1 MNEPVLQAEHLAAG
15 YPGRTVLMDVSFAV
29 RPGELV
35 GLIGANGA
43 GKSTLL
49 KTVRGLLA
57 PLGGTVA
64 LLGTGIQSLSPR
76 AFAQRAAYLSQQTE
90 IPFGYTVR
98 DIAMTGRYPYLGWWQ
113 REGGRDR
120 ALVDASLAYVGM
132 TALADRPMQE
142 LSGGQRQRALFAKVL
157 AQQTPVL
164 LLDEPATGLDLFY
177 QEELFHFCQDI
188 CAAGRTVLMV
198 VHELGLAA
206 RFCSRL
212 LLFGG
217 GHLLADGTP
226 ADVLTPARLTA
237 AYDAPI
243 AVDALPNGHYDVYV
257 AKRPERRERQA
268 LLERLLD
275 SQTTASLSEGG
286 GLRSSGR
293 CVGGRS

>member
-1 MNEPVLQAEHLAAG
+1 MNEPVLQADGLSVG
-15 YPGRTVLMDVSFAV
+15 YESRTVLTDVSFAV
-29 RPGELV
+29 RPSELV

-98 DIAMTGRYPYLGWWQ
+98 DIVMAGRYPYLGWWQ

-164 LLDEPATGLDLFY
+164 LLDEPATGLDLMY
-177 QEELFHFCQDI
+177 QEELFRFCQDI

>member
-15 YPGRTVLMDVSFAV
+15 YPDRTVLTDVSFAV
-29 RPGELV
+29 RPSELV

-164 LLDEPATGLDLFY
+164 LLDEPATGLDLMY
-177 QEELFHFCQDI
+177 QEELFRFCQEL

-217 GHLLADGTP
+217 GQLLADGAP
-226 ADVLTPARLTA
+226 SDVLTPARLTA
-237 AYDAPI
+237 AYDVPI
-243 AVDALPNGHYDVYV
+243 AVDALPTGHYDVYV
-257 AKRPERRERQA
+257 ADGQKRSGRQA
-268 LLERLLD
+268 LLEQLL
-275 SQTTASLSEGG
+275 AP
-286 GLRSSGR
+286 
-293 CVGGRS
+293 

>member
-15 YPGRTVLMDVSFAV
+15 YPGRTVLMDVSCAV

-64 LLGTGIQSLSPR
+64 LLGRDIRQLSPR
-76 AFAQRAAYLSQQTE
+76 AFAQQAAYLSQQTE

-98 DIAMTGRYPYLGWWQ
+98 DIVMAGRYPYLGWWQ

-120 ALVDASLAYVGM
+120 ALVDASLAYVAM

-142 LSGGQRQRALFAKVL
+142 LSGGQRQRTLFAKVL

-164 LLDEPATGLDLFY
+164 LLDEPATGLDLMY
-177 QEELFHFCQDI
+177 QEELFRFCQEL

>member
-1 MNEPVLQAEHLAAG
+1 MNEPVLQADGLSVG
-15 YPGRTVLMDVSFAV
+15 YESRTVLTDVSFAV
-29 RPGELV
+29 RPSELV

-64 LLGTGIQSLSPR
+64 LLGRDIRQLSPR
-76 AFAQRAAYLSQQTE
+76 AFAQQAAYLSQQTE

-98 DIAMTGRYPYLGWWQ
+98 DIVMAGRYPYLGWWQ

-120 ALVDASLAYVGM
+120 ALVDASLAYVAM

-142 LSGGQRQRALFAKVL
+142 LSGGQRQRTLFAKVL

-164 LLDEPATGLDLFY
+164 LLDEPATGLDLMY
-177 QEELFHFCQDI
+177 QEELFRFCQEL

-275 SQTTASLSEGG
+275 SQTTASPSEGG

>member
-1 MNEPVLQAEHLAAG
+1 MNEPVLQADGLSVG
-15 YPGRTVLMDVSFAV
+15 YESRTVLTDVSFAV
-29 RPGELV
+29 RPSELV

-164 LLDEPATGLDLFY
+164 LLDEPATGLDLMY
-177 QEELFHFCQDI
+177 QEELFRFCQEL

-268 LLERLLD
+268 LLERMLD

>member
-1 MNEPVLQAEHLAAG
+1 MNEPVLQADGLSVG
-15 YPGRTVLMDVSFAV
+15 YESRTVLTDVSFAV
-29 RPGELV
+29 RPSELV

-243 AVDALPNGHYDVYV
+243 AVDALPTGHYDVYV
-257 AKRPERRERQA
+257 ADGQKRSGRQA
-268 LLERLLD
+268 FLEQLL
-275 SQTTASLSEGG
+275 AP
-286 GLRSSGR
+286 
-293 CVGGRS
+293 

>member
-1 MNEPVLQAEHLAAG
+1 MNEPVLQADGLSVG
-15 YPGRTVLMDVSFAV
+15 YESRTVLTDVSFAV
-29 RPGELV
+29 RPSELV

>member
-15 YPGRTVLMDVSFAV
+15 YPDRTVLTDVSFAV
-29 RPGELV
+29 RPSELV

-243 AVDALPNGHYDVYV
+243 AVDALPTGHYDVYV
-257 AKRPERRERQA
+257 ADGQKRSGRQA
-268 LLERLLD
+268 LLEQLL
-275 SQTTASLSEGG
+275 AP
-286 GLRSSGR
+286 
-293 CVGGRS
+293 

>member
-98 DIAMTGRYPYLGWWQ
+98 DIVMAGRYPYLGWWQ

-120 ALVDASLAYVGM
+120 ALVDASLAYVAM

-142 LSGGQRQRALFAKVL
+142 LSGGQRQRTLFAKVL

-164 LLDEPATGLDLFY
+164 LLDEPATGLDLMY
-177 QEELFHFCQDI
+177 QEELFRFCQEL

>member
-64 LLGTGIQSLSPR
+64 LLGRDIRQLSPR
-76 AFAQRAAYLSQQTE
+76 EFAQQAAYLSQQTE

-98 DIAMTGRYPYLGWWQ
+98 DIVMAGRYPYLGWWQ

-120 ALVDASLAYVGM
+120 ALVDASLAYVAM

-142 LSGGQRQRALFAKVL
+142 LSGGQRQRTLFAKVL

-164 LLDEPATGLDLFY
+164 LLDEPATGLDLMY
-177 QEELFHFCQDI
+177 QEELFRFCQEL

>member
-64 LLGTGIQSLSPR
+64 LLGRDIRQLSPR
-76 AFAQRAAYLSQQTE
+76 AFAQQAAYLSQQTE

-98 DIAMTGRYPYLGWWQ
+98 DIVMAGRYPYLGWWQ

-164 LLDEPATGLDLFY
+164 LLDEPATGLDLMY
-177 QEELFHFCQDI
+177 QEELFRFCQEL

-275 SQTTASLSEGG
+275 SQTTDSLSEGG

>member
-1 MNEPVLQAEHLAAG
+1 MNEPVLQADGLSVG
-15 YPGRTVLMDVSFAV
+15 YESRTVLTDVSFAV
-29 RPGELV
+29 RPSELV

-64 LLGTGIQSLSPR
+64 LLGRDIRQLSPR
-76 AFAQRAAYLSQQTE
+76 AFAQQAAYLSQQTE

-217 GHLLADGTP
+217 GQLLADGAP
-226 ADVLTPARLTA
+226 SDVLTPARLTA
-237 AYDAPI
+237 AYDVPI
-243 AVDALPNGHYDVYV
+243 AVDALPTGHYDVYV
-257 AKRPERRERQA
+257 ADGQKRSGRQA
-268 LLERLLD
+268 LLEQLL
-275 SQTTASLSEGG
+275 AP
-286 GLRSSGR
+286 
-293 CVGGRS
+293 

>member
-1 MNEPVLQAEHLAAG
+1 MNEPVLQADGLSVG
-15 YPGRTVLMDVSFAV
+15 YESRTVLTDVSFAV
-29 RPGELV
+29 RPSELV

-49 KTVRGLLA
+49 KTVRGLLE

-98 DIAMTGRYPYLGWWQ
+98 DIVMAGRYPYLGWWQ

-164 LLDEPATGLDLFY
+164 LLDEPATGLDLMY
-177 QEELFHFCQDI
+177 QEELFRFCQDI

-217 GHLLADGTP
+217 GHLLAHGTP

>member
-1 MNEPVLQAEHLAAG
+1 MNEPVLQADGLSVG
-15 YPGRTVLMDVSFAV
+15 YESRTVLTDVSFAV
-29 RPGELV
+29 RPSELV

-76 AFAQRAAYLSQQTE
+76 AFAQQAAYLSQQTE

-120 ALVDASLAYVGM
+120 ALVDASLAYVAM

-164 LLDEPATGLDLFY
+164 LLDEPATGLDLMY
-177 QEELFHFCQDI
+177 QEELFRFCQEL

-243 AVDALPNGHYDVYV
+243 AVDALPTGHYDVYV
-257 AKRPERRERQA
+257 ADGQKRSGRQA
-268 LLERLLD
+268 LLEQLL
-275 SQTTASLSEGG
+275 AP
-286 GLRSSGR
+286 
-293 CVGGRS
+293 

>member
-1 MNEPVLQAEHLAAG
+1 MNEPVLQADGLSVG
-15 YPGRTVLMDVSFAV
+15 YESRTVLTDVSFAV
-29 RPGELV
+29 RPSELV

-57 PLGGTVA
+57 PLGGTVE

-243 AVDALPNGHYDVYV
+243 AVDALPTGHYDVYV
-257 AKRPERRERQA
+257 ADGQKRSGRQA
-268 LLERLLD
+268 LLEQLL
-275 SQTTASLSEGG
+275 AP
-286 GLRSSGR
+286 
-293 CVGGRS
+293 

>member
-1 MNEPVLQAEHLAAG
+1 MNEPVLQADGLSVG
-15 YPGRTVLMDVSFAV
+15 YESRTVLTDVSFAV
-29 RPGELV
+29 RPSELV

-142 LSGGQRQRALFAKVL
+142 LSGGQRQRTLFAKVL

-164 LLDEPATGLDLFY
+164 LLDEPATGLDLMY
-177 QEELFHFCQDI
+177 QEELFRFCQEL

>member
-64 LLGTGIQSLSPR
+64 LLGRDIRQLSPR
-76 AFAQRAAYLSQQTE
+76 AFAQQAAYLSQQTE

-142 LSGGQRQRALFAKVL
+142 LSGGQRQRTLFAKVL

-164 LLDEPATGLDLFY
+164 LLDEPATGLDLMY
-177 QEELFHFCQDI
+177 QEELFRFCQEL

>member
-64 LLGTGIQSLSPR
+64 LLGRDIRQLSPR
-76 AFAQRAAYLSQQTE
+76 AFAQQAAYLSQQTE

-98 DIAMTGRYPYLGWWQ
+98 DIVMAGRYPYLGWWQ

-120 ALVDASLAYVGM
+120 ALVDASLAYVAM

-142 LSGGQRQRALFAKVL
+142 LSGGQRQRTLFAKVL

-164 LLDEPATGLDLFY
+164 LLDEPATGLDLMY
-177 QEELFHFCQDI
+177 QEELFRFCQEL

>member
-1 MNEPVLQAEHLAAG
+1 MNEPVLQADGLSVG
-15 YPGRTVLMDVSFAV
+15 YESRTVLTDVSFAV
-29 RPGELV
+29 RPSELV

-64 LLGTGIQSLSPR
+64 LLGRDIWQLSPR
-76 AFAQRAAYLSQQTE
+76 AFAQQAAYLSQQTE

-98 DIAMTGRYPYLGWWQ
+98 DIVMAGRYPYLGWWQ

-243 AVDALPNGHYDVYV
+243 AVDALPTGHYDVYV
-257 AKRPERRERQA
+257 ADGQKRSGRQA
-268 LLERLLD
+268 LLEQLL
-275 SQTTASLSEGG
+275 AP
-286 GLRSSGR
+286 
-293 CVGGRS
+293 

>member
-157 AQQTPVL
+157 AHDDTRA
-164 LLDEPATGLDLFY
+164 DEADDGWHERDRARHGSARRHHDSIHRHAVFPLSPAPTDAG
-177 QEELFHFCQDI
+177 
-188 CAAGRTVLMV
+188 AAVI
-198 VHELGLAA
+198 AA
-206 RFCSRL
+206 SFRF
-212 LLFGG
+212 
-217 GHLLADGTP
+217 
-226 ADVLTPARLTA
+226 
-237 AYDAPI
+237 
-243 AVDALPNGHYDVYV
+243 LPDMRQ
-257 AKRPERRERQA
+257 RPFENF
-268 LLERLLD
+268 
-275 SQTTASLSEGG
+275 
-286 GLRSSGR
+286 
-293 CVGGRS
+293 

>member
-1 MNEPVLQAEHLAAG
+1 MNEPVLQADGLSVG
-15 YPGRTVLMDVSFAV
+15 YESRTVLTDVSFAV
-29 RPGELV
+29 RPSELV

-76 AFAQRAAYLSQQTE
+76 AFAQQAAYLSQQTE

-98 DIAMTGRYPYLGWWQ
+98 DIVMAGRYPYLGWWQ

-164 LLDEPATGLDLFY
+164 LLDEPATGLDLMY
-177 QEELFHFCQDI
+177 QEELFRFCQEL

-293 CVGGRS
+293 RVGGRS

>member
-1 MNEPVLQAEHLAAG
+1 MNEPVLQADGLSVG
-15 YPGRTVLMDVSFAV
+15 YESRTVLTDVSFAV
-29 RPGELV
+29 RPSELV

-98 DIAMTGRYPYLGWWQ
+98 DIVMAGRYPYLGWWQ

-164 LLDEPATGLDLFY
+164 LLDEPATGPDLMH
-177 QEELFHFCQDI
+177 QEELFRFCQDI

-275 SQTTASLSEGG
+275 SQRTGSLSGGG

-293 CVGGRS
+293 GVGGRS

>member
-1 MNEPVLQAEHLAAG
+1 MNEPVLQADGLSVG
-15 YPGRTVLMDVSFAV
+15 YESRTVLTDVSFAV
-29 RPGELV
+29 RPSELV

-64 LLGTGIQSLSPR
+64 LLGRDIWQLSPR
-76 AFAQRAAYLSQQTE
+76 AFAQQAAYLSQQTE

-98 DIAMTGRYPYLGWWQ
+98 DIVMAGRYPYLGWWQ

-164 LLDEPATGLDLFY
+164 LLDEPATGLDLMY
-177 QEELFHFCQDI
+177 QEELFRFCQEL

-217 GHLLADGTP
+217 GQLLADGAP
-226 ADVLTPARLTA
+226 SDVLTPARLTA
-237 AYDAPI
+237 AYDVPI
-243 AVDALPNGHYDVYV
+243 AVDALPTGHYDVYV
-257 AKRPERRERQA
+257 ADGQKRSGRQA
-268 LLERLLD
+268 LLEQLL
-275 SQTTASLSEGG
+275 AP
-286 GLRSSGR
+286 
-293 CVGGRS
+293 

>member
-15 YPGRTVLMDVSFAV
+15 YPDRTVLADVSFAV

-64 LLGTGIQSLSPR
+64 LLGRDIRQLSPR
-76 AFAQRAAYLSQQTE
+76 AFAQQAAYLSQQTE

-120 ALVDASLAYVGM
+120 ALVDASLAYVAM

-164 LLDEPATGLDLFY
+164 LLDEPATGLDLMY
-177 QEELFHFCQDI
+177 QEELFRFCQEL

-217 GHLLADGTP
+217 GQLLADGAP
-226 ADVLTPARLTA
+226 SDVLTPARLTA
-237 AYDAPI
+237 AYDVPI
-243 AVDALPNGHYDVYV
+243 AVDALPTGHYDVYV
-257 AKRPERRERQA
+257 ADGQKRSGRQA
-268 LLERLLD
+268 LLEQLL
-275 SQTTASLSEGG
+275 AP
-286 GLRSSGR
+286 
-293 CVGGRS
+293 

>member
-1 MNEPVLQAEHLAAG
+1 MNEPVLQADGLSVG
-15 YPGRTVLMDVSFAV
+15 YESRTVLTDVSFAV
-29 RPGELV
+29 RPSELV

-164 LLDEPATGLDLFY
+164 LLDEPATGLDLMY
-177 QEELFHFCQDI
+177 QEELFRFCQEL

-243 AVDALPNGHYDVYV
+243 AVDALPTGHYDVYV
-257 AKRPERRERQA
+257 ADGQKRSGRQA
-268 LLERLLD
+268 LLEQLL
-275 SQTTASLSEGG
+275 AP
-286 GLRSSGR
+286 
-293 CVGGRS
+293 

>member
-1 MNEPVLQAEHLAAG
+1 M
-15 YPGRTVLMDVSFAV
+15 
-29 RPGELV
+29 
-35 GLIGANGA
+35 
-43 GKSTLL
+43 
-49 KTVRGLLA
+49 RGLLA

-64 LLGTGIQSLSPR
+64 LLGRDIRQLSPR
-76 AFAQRAAYLSQQTE
+76 AFAQQAAYLSQQTE

-98 DIAMTGRYPYLGWWQ
+98 DIVMAGRYPYLGWWQ

-164 LLDEPATGLDLFY
+164 LLDEPATGLDLMY
-177 QEELFHFCQDI
+177 QEELFRFCQEL

-217 GHLLADGTP
+217 GQLLADGAP
-226 ADVLTPARLTA
+226 SDVLTPARLTA
-237 AYDAPI
+237 AYDVPI
-243 AVDALPNGHYDVYV
+243 AVDALPTGHYDVYV
-257 AKRPERRERQA
+257 ADGQKRSGRQA
-268 LLERLLD
+268 LLEQLL
-275 SQTTASLSEGG
+275 AP
-286 GLRSSGR
+286 
-293 CVGGRS
+293 

>member
-1 MNEPVLQAEHLAAG
+1 MNEPVLQADGLSVG
-15 YPGRTVLMDVSFAV
+15 YENRTVLTDVSFAV
-29 RPGELV
+29 RPSELV

-64 LLGTGIQSLSPR
+64 LLGRDIRQLSPR

-120 ALVDASLAYVGM
+120 ALVDASLAYVAM

-243 AVDALPNGHYDVYV
+243 AVDALPTGHYDVYV
-257 AKRPERRERQA
+257 ADGQKRSGRQA
-268 LLERLLD
+268 LLEQLL
-275 SQTTASLSEGG
+275 AP
-286 GLRSSGR
+286 
-293 CVGGRS
+293 

>member
-1 MNEPVLQAEHLAAG
+1 MNEPVLQADGLSVG
-15 YPGRTVLMDVSFAV
+15 YESRTVLTDVSFAV
-29 RPGELV
+29 RPSELV

-142 LSGGQRQRALFAKVL
+142 LSGGQRQRTLFAKVL

-164 LLDEPATGLDLFY
+164 LLDEPATGLDLMY
-177 QEELFHFCQDI
+177 QEELFRFCQEL

-243 AVDALPNGHYDVYV
+243 AVDALPTGHYDVYV
-257 AKRPERRERQA
+257 ADGQKRSGRQA
-268 LLERLLD
+268 LLEQLL
-275 SQTTASLSEGG
+275 AP
-286 GLRSSGR
+286 
-293 CVGGRS
+293 

>member
-57 PLGGTVA
+57 PLGGTVT

-217 GHLLADGTP
+217 GQLLADGAP
-226 ADVLTPARLTA
+226 SDVLTPARLTA
-237 AYDAPI
+237 AYDVPI
-243 AVDALPNGHYDVYV
+243 AVDALPTGHYDVYV
-257 AKRPERRERQA
+257 ADGQKRSGRQA
-268 LLERLLD
+268 LLEQLL
-275 SQTTASLSEGG
+275 AP
-286 GLRSSGR
+286 
-293 CVGGRS
+293 

>member
-1 MNEPVLQAEHLAAG
+1 MNEPVLQADGLSVG
-15 YPGRTVLMDVSFAV
+15 YESRTVLTDVSFAV
-29 RPGELV
+29 RPSELV

-49 KTVRGLLA
+49 KTVRRLLA
-57 PLGGTVA
+57 PLRGTIA
-64 LLGTGIQSLSPR
+64 LLGTGTQSLSPR
-76 AFAQRAAYLSQQTE
+76 AFAQRAAYLSHQTVV
-90 IPFGYTVR
+90 PFGYTVR
-98 DIAMTGRYPYLGWWQ
+98 DIVMAGRYPYLGWWQ

-120 ALVDASLAYVGM
+120 ALVDASLAYVAM

-142 LSGGQRQRALFAKVL
+142 LSGGQRQRTLFAKVL
-157 AQQTPVL
+157 AHQTPVL
-164 LLDEPATGLDLFY
+164 LLDEPATGLDLMY
-177 QEELFHFCQDI
+177 QEELFRFCQDI

-226 ADVLTPARLTA
+226 ADVLAPARLTA

-243 AVDALPNGHYDVYV
+243 AGEPLPSGHYGVDV
-257 AKRPERRERQA
+257 AKTPERRERQA

>member
-15 YPGRTVLMDVSFAV
+15 YPDRTVLTDVSFAV
-29 RPGELV
+29 RPSELV

-217 GHLLADGTP
+217 GQLLADGAP
-226 ADVLTPARLTA
+226 SDVLTPARLTA

-243 AVDALPNGHYDVYV
+243 AVDALPTGHYDVYV
-257 AKRPERRERQA
+257 ADGQKRSGRQA
-268 LLERLLD
+268 LLEQLL
-275 SQTTASLSEGG
+275 AP
-286 GLRSSGR
+286 
-293 CVGGRS
+293 